1 MIIRIVKLTFK
12 PTEIDTFL
20 SIFEDSKNKIR
31 GFEGCER
38 LELLNDI
45 NNPNIYFTYSWW
57 QHPDNLENYRHS
69 DLFKGVWANT
79 KVLFDGKPEAWSTSQ
94 EALLK

>member
-12 PTEIDTFL
+12 PESIDSFKN
-20 SIFEDSKNKIR
+20 IFEESKEKIR
-31 GFEGCER
+31 SFEGCKR

-45 NNPNIYFTYSWW
+45 NNPNIFFTYSWW

-69 DLFKGVWANT
+69 ELFKSTWAKT
-79 KVLFDGKPEAWSTSQ
+79 KILFNDKPEAWSVEQ
-94 EALLK
+94 LEKLV